1 MNTTRLLKT
10 VAVGGACAAIGA
22 GASALASAGAAPS
35 KPAGAHAG
43 KHQGKHGRSRRGVAR
58 VLRRAVH
65 VSAVVAAPRTRSGFA
80 TVTLDRG
87 TVTAVGSK
95 SITLRE
101 GTVKHAYR
109 TVTLTLP
116 ANAKVR
122 DNRHAAK
129 LSDVRPG
136 QKAIVVQVPKRT
148 LVRAHDAR
156 HHRRANR

>member
-35 KPAGAHAG
+35 KPTAAHADKHHG
-43 KHQGKHGRSRRGVAR
+43 KQGRRGRGVAR

-65 VSAVVAAPRTRSGFA
+65 VSAVVAAPGTSSSFA

-87 TVTAVGSK
+87 TVTAVS
-95 SITLRE
+95 SNRITLRE
-101 GTVKHAYR
+101 GTAKHAYR

-122 DNRHAAK
+122 DNRHGAK
-129 LSDVRPG
+129 LADVKPG
-136 QKAIVVQVPKRT
+136 QKAIVVKAPKRT
-148 LVRAHDAR
+148 MVRAHDAR